1 MDKSRLMWEMTVREI
16 REGLGKMKTV
26 VVPVGCTE
34 QHGYHLPTSVDIHNA
49 VEIATRA
56 SRECG
61 CFVAPVMNYSFSGGM
76 LPGTININPQVFS
89 LVMIDICRSLV
100 VQGFRNVV
108 ILLGH
113 GGTENTRAALDAAE
127 NFQRLSPDM
136 EGITVSVVPFW
147 ELSPTYMES
156 FGNRDYHAGL
166 YETSMM
172 LYWKPELV
180 KMDKAAMDSPGIVDM
195 MRNDPD
201 AYVVRTKGL
210 DHEHVMAK
218 MTQHPEIEVGVMGDL
233 AGANPELGK
242 KIAEECTDALAAFIE
257 RLEAR

>member
-1 MDKSRLMWEMTVREI
+1 MTVREI
-16 REGLGKMKTV
+16 REGLREMKTV

-56 SRECG
+56 SERCG
-61 CFVAPVMNYSFSGGM
+61 CFVAPVVNYSFSGGM
-76 LPGTININPQVFS
+76 LPGTININPQLFS
-89 LVMIDICRSLV
+89 LLLADICRSLV
-100 VQGFRNVV
+100 VQGFRNIV

-113 GGTENTRAALDAAE
+113 GGTENTQAAKDAAE

-147 ELSPTYMES
+147 ELSPTYMKS
-156 FGNRDYHAGL
+156 FEERDYHAGL

-180 KMDKAAMDSPGIVDM
+180 KMEAAAMDSRDIVDM

-210 DHEHVMAK
+210 DHDHVIAK
-218 MTQHPEIEVGVMGDL
+218 MTQHKEIQVGVMGDL
-233 AGANPELGK
+233 TGANPELGG
-242 KIAEECTDALAAFIE
+242 KIAEECSSALAAFVE